1 MLENDLGG
9 PPLPPSPPP
18 SLGIHNPGASTKQKG
33 PDTMGSPVLPPHSGK
48 DRKPWKFQ
56 KENLIFFWDVSI
68 SGFEL
73 YFFQKRW
80 IKYVRNVFLPPEWSL
95 KSAQSLTQGGS
106 SENIC
111 CFCKFLCKN
120 IYNGSLLPC
129 SETPAYSLILS
140 LFFFSAARLIST
152 SRDSAI
158 IRKRLSVIASGLPF
172 S

>member
-1 MLENDLGG
+1 MLDNDLGG

-18 SLGIHNPGASTKQKG
+18 SLGLHNPGASTKWKG
-33 PDTMGSPVLPPHSGK
+33 PDTLGGPVLPPYSGK

-56 KENLIFFWDVSI
+56 KENPFFWDTSI

-73 YFFQKRW
+73 YFFFQKWW

-111 CFCKFLCKN
+111 CFCKFLCK
-120 IYNGSLLPC
+120 IFTVSAYY
-129 SETPAYSLILS
+129 PAQKPQLILLFS
-140 LFFFSAARLIST
+140 LFSPSLQQ
-152 SRDSAI
+152 D
-158 IRKRLSVIASGLPF
+158 
-172 S
+172 